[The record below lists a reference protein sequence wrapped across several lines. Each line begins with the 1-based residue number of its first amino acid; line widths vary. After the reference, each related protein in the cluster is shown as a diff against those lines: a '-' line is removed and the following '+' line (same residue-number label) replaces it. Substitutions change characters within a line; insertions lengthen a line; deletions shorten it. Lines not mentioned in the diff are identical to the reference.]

1 MPKTCVAVS
10 SRAICGGV
18 TFFEFLILF
27 FFFRNFKANMKK
39 KVLRTIKVLSA
50 VSAWIIIQRKGL
62 VLTRI

>member
-1 MPKTCVAVS
+1 MPKTCVAVL

-39 KVLRTIKVLSA
+39 KSFAYNKSFISGISMDNHSEGRV
-50 VSAWIIIQRKGL
+50 GL
-62 VLTRI
+62 D